1 MRMKAKTAVE
11 RMKDLY
17 PGMSQAVYSM
27 ARNPEKYGVRLTPE
41 ARQLAGYPSTKE
53 LDRAQRAKPNR
64 VNFRMDDRT
73 WATLKAHSLNKQI
86 TMQAVIEEAV
96 LHYYNLE
103 GYEKWND

>member
-41 ARQLAGYPSTKE
+41 ARYLAGLPSTREIEKN
-53 LDRAQRAKPNR
+53 RAKKNKLLCR
-64 VNFRMDDRT
+64 VDDRT
-73 WATLKAHSLNKQI
+73 LAAINRRRGDMSIQAFVEKALI
-86 TMQAVIEEAV
+86 
-96 LHYYNLE
+96 HYYGLE
-103 GYEKWND
+103 VDENADL

>member
-41 ARQLAGYPSTKE
+41 ARYLAGLPSTREIEKN
-53 LDRAQRAKPNR
+53 RAKKNR
-64 VNFRMDDRT
+64 LVCRVSDRT
-73 WATLKAHSLNKQI
+73 WAALQEKRKGGSIQEMVEKAI
-86 TMQAVIEEAV
+86 MY
-96 LHYYNLE
+96 YYNIQE
-103 GYEKWND
+103 DEDE